1 MADVTLEA
9 GRVRIGDALFVYLE
23 RAYAPA
29 GPLAPGDVPRPHGV
43 APAAVSAP
51 GEVVAAVAA
60 GEVMWLG
67 FQAVDP
73 GRPVR
78 IRVRV
83 AGSEDVN
90 LRCPPDTR
98 LVGMPREEGV
108 EPFGATSEPSHD
120 ETVQRL
126 ELTVWSPT
134 AAAVAIEL
142 VRPER
147 FTGLTGMA
155 ASPIDPDAA
164 YGGWRLP

>member
-1 MADVTLEA
+1 MADVTLEG

-43 APAAVSAP
+43 APAALFAP
-51 GEVVAAVAA
+51 GQVLAAVAA
-60 GEVMWLG
+60 NEAIWLG

-78 IRVRV
+78 VRVRV
-83 AGSEDVN
+83 AGFEDVD
-90 LRCPPDTR
+90 LTCPPDTR
-98 LVGMPREEGV
+98 LVGMPRAEGV
-108 EPFGATSEPSHD
+108 EPFGIASEPSGG

-126 ELTVWSPT
+126 ELAVLSPT

-147 FTGLTGMA
+147 FTGLTGIA
-155 ASPIDPDAA
+155 ADPIDPDSA